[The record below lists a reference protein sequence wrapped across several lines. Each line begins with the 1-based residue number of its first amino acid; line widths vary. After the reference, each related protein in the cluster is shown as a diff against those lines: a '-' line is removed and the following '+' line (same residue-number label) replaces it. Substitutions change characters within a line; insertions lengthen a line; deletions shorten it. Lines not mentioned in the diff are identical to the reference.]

1 MLLLATSRK
10 EKTNIQGEKKEGG
23 GGGDMI
29 FKLPDGNYQVDLTH
43 NRRNYLTIG
52 LSKLFTSL
60 TFKWKKIIKIKS
72 KQFL

>member
-10 EKTNIQGEKKEGG
+10 EKTNIQGEKKEG